1 LLLGTALLGEPLE
14 PSHVAGMALIG
25 AGLAAIDG
33 RPLALARA
41 RLWRA
46 FGGRARGATIAPSGT
61 RAA

>member
-33 RPLALARA
+33 RPLALAWA
-41 RLWRA
+41 RLRRA
-46 FGGRARGATIAPSGT
+46 SVAARAVLR
-61 RAA
+61 